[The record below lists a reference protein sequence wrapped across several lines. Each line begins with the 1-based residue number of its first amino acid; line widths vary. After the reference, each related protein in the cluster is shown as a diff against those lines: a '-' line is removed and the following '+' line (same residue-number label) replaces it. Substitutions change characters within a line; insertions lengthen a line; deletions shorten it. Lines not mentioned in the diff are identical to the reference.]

1 MIISS
6 SNWGNYINKY
16 NLKEESFELNNLQIS
31 YDTDSI
37 LFDGFY
43 YNWYAIIND
52 NPLGFVN
59 GIENYT
65 YESNNIFKCNETTI
79 FGTGDP
85 YYEERNVNNKTRLY
99 DTSLIWGNGKYDWVW
114 IFRNTTFNTKNI
126 PIATFEGGTPEEEH
140 LFNVTGESFIN
151 LYDSLY
157 DVWVLEDDRGSIAY
171 YEKNTGILIKGFFY
185 FAGSNT
191 WEINMTETNVIF
203 PSNIN
208 TPQLKN
214 PNLNLMIGNLTT
226 NFRFIVNYSDA
237 DNNIPTSIN
246 VVINNTAYR
255 MTKQDLGDTNYT
267 NGVLYE
273 YQTFLKYGTYN
284 YFFNASDGVFSTST
298 STFSGPKVYYNNS
311 YSPILNQGAVD
322 PQLGYNATTEF
333 LFRVNYSDADNNPPE
348 YINVEINNTVY
359 SMIKEDLSNLNYM
372 DGTFYRYPI
381 ALNDTG
387 YYIYNFTAFDGINT
401 INLPETGFYHNPN
414 VTRHDLNDIDIGWI
428 VTHGEDSNVTYSTF
442 LNNVVGL
449 GATSSQFDKDIKP
462 STLYPYELLML
473 EEGGSVWSK

>member
-1 MIISS
+1 V
-6 SNWGNYINKY
+6 
-16 NLKEESFELNNLQIS
+16 NNV
-31 YDTDSI
+31 TR
-37 LFDGFY
+37 LFDASALWG
-43 YNWYAIIND
+43 
-52 NPLGFVN
+52 
-59 GIENYT
+59 
-65 YESNNIFKCNETTI
+65 SN
-79 FGTGDP
+79 
-85 YYEERNVNNKTRLY
+85 
-99 DTSLIWGNGKYDWVW
+99 SHDWVW
-114 IFRNTTFNTKNI
+114 IHRNMTINTKNI
-126 PIATFEGGTPEEEH
+126 PIPIFTGMEAEH
-140 LFNVTGESFIN
+140 LFNVTGEDVIN
-151 LYDSLY
+151 INNTYY
-157 DVWVLEDDRGSIAY
+157 NVWTLEDNQNSLVY
-171 YEKNTGILIKGFFY
+171 YEKNTGLLVSGLFY
-185 FAGSNT
+185 FVGTNS
-191 WEINMTETNVIF
+191 WEINMTETNAII
-203 PSNIN
+203 PSNN
-208 TPQLKN
+208 NN
-214 PNLNLMIGNLTT
+214 PSLENPTLNPIIGNLTT
-226 NFRFIVNYSDA
+226 NFRFTVNYSDG
-237 DNNIPTSIN
+237 DNNLPTSIN
-246 VVINNTAYR
+246 VVINNTAYS
-255 MTKQDLGDTNYT
+255 MSKQDLGDTDYT
-267 NGVLYE
+267 DGVIYE
-273 YQTFLKYGTYN
+273 YQTFLTNGTYN
-284 YFFNASDGVFSTST
+284 YFFNASDGAFVTLT